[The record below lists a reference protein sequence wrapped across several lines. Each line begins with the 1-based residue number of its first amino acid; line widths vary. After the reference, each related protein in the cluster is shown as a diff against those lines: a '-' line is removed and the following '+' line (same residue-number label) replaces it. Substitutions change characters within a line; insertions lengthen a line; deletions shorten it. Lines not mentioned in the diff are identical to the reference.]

1 MNNRKEQT
9 GDDGPIP
16 HALLEPTFSPVPS
29 DTQNSPEPSSSG
41 SAYTLGDFFT
51 IKRGIETGDN
61 EFFLLTPA
69 EIMARDL
76 PLQFLRPI
84 LPSPQNLPDDEIIA
98 DPEGHP
104 IVGGKLFV
112 LDCPLPEREIR
123 EEYPALWAYLE
134 HGIALGVPERYSC
147 RHRTP
152 WYTQE
157 RRPPAIFLC
166 AYMGL
171 NEYSE
176 GSPFRFILNHSKAIA
191 PNIYLMMYPRPAL
204 ARRLR
209 DNYPLQVKIWTAL
222 NGIGM
227 NEINGRSRVYDGSA
241 GRLEPMEMA
250 SVPAGRILALIPE
263 FVPDSAAQ
271 LQLFD

>member
-1 MNNRKEQT
+1 M
-9 GDDGPIP
+9 
-16 HALLEPTFSPVPS
+16 S
-29 DTQNSPEPSSSG
+29 
-41 SAYTLGDFFT
+41 YTLGDFFT

-61 EFFLLTPA
+61 DFFLLTPM
-69 EIMARDL
+69 EIMAYDL

-134 HGIALGVPERYSC
+134 RGIEADVPERYSC

-152 WYTQE
+152 WYAQE
-157 RRPPAIFLC
+157 RRPPALYLC

-171 NEYSE
+171 QEYRD
-176 GSPFRFILNHSKAIA
+176 GSPFRFLLNHSKAVA

-209 DNYPLQVKIWTAL
+209 GNYPLQVQLWTAL
-222 NGIGM
+222 NGIGV
-227 NEINGRSRVYDGSA
+227 NEIRRRGLVYDNPV

-250 SVPAGRILALIPE
+250 SVPADRIVALIPDL
-263 FVPDSAAQ
+263 VPDSAAQ
-271 LQLFD
+271 LHLFE